1 MTSAALTV
9 SQVNFF
15 IKSLLES
22 DGRVND
28 ILVTGEI
35 SNFTDHYRS
44 GHLYFSLKD
53 EKSVLKSVMFAGSA
67 RRLKFRPADGMK
79 VIVRGRISVYEP
91 SGQYQLYA
99 EEMQPD
105 GLGALSIAFEQLKA
119 RLGQEGLFDAERKR
133 PLPRYPRRIG
143 VITSPTGAA
152 VRDILQI
159 TARRWPV
166 AEIVFCP
173 ALVQGDGAPAQLIA
187 AVREMN
193 LQNACDVIILGR
205 GGGSLEDLWAF
216 NDEGLARAVAAS
228 GIPVVSAVGH
238 ETDFTICDFA
248 ADLRAPTPSAAAE
261 LATPDIGEE
270 KQRLRA
276 YRDYFLER
284 SEKDVAALRQKL
296 DTLAQDSPL
305 GKPELFLEPQ
315 RQDLGFLFGRLMG
328 AGAEKLN
335 RCRNDLALTA
345 EKLDAL
351 SPLKVLSRGYSVVTD
366 QGGTPVMNAQELS
379 PGDRVFLRFA
389 SGKATAEILES
400 EMPFGEMGENNG
412 R

>member
-1 MTSAALTV
+1 MTSATLTV

-22 DGRVND
+22 DGRLND

-53 EKSVLKSVMFAGSA
+53 EKSVLKAVMFAGSA
-67 RRLKFRPADGMK
+67 RQLKFRPADGMK

-105 GLGALSIAFEQLKA
+105 GLGALSIAYEQLKS
-119 RLGQEGLFDAERKR
+119 RLEQEGLFDPERKR
-133 PLPRYPRRIG
+133 PLPGYPRRIG

-159 TARRWPV
+159 AARRWPM
-166 AEIVFCP
+166 AEIIFSP
-173 ALVQGDGAPAQLIA
+173 ALVQGEGAPAQLIA
-187 AVREMN
+187 ALRAMN

-238 ETDFTICDFA
+238 ETDFTICDFV

-261 LATPDIGEE
+261 LVTPDIREE

-276 YRDYFLER
+276 YHDYFLER
-284 SEKDVAALRQKL
+284 AEKDVASLRQRL
-296 DTLAQDSPL
+296 DLLAQDSLL
-305 GKPELFLEPQ
+305 GRPELFLEPQ
-315 RQDLGFLFGRLMG
+315 KQRLGILFGGLMG
-328 AGAEKLN
+328 AVTEKLF
-335 RCRNDLALTA
+335 RCRSELALAA

-351 SPLKVLSRGYSVVTD
+351 SPLKVLSRGYSVAKD
-366 QGGTPVMNAQELS
+366 QNGKLITAARELS
-379 PGDRVFLRFA
+379 PGDRISLRFA
-389 SGKATAEILES
+389 SGEATAEIINT
-400 EMPFGEMGENNG
+400 EMPVGQKGENNV
-412 R
+412 